1 MGATSEAAAED
12 GGEGVDRLRLRRK
25 GVFQVATG
33 VSAGNVAEVFGEGDR
48 LTQTEEVLENLHLP
62 LQLNLEISMQ
72 LKPEVSRS

>member
-33 VSAGNVAEVFGEGDR
+33 VSAGNVAEVFGKGDR
-48 LTQTEEVLENLHLP
+48 LT
-62 LQLNLEISMQ
+62 
-72 LKPEVSRS
+72 